1 MDALDSFT
9 AAGAYTE
16 FAEAKKGKLM
26 PGMLA
31 DVIILNGNIEAT
43 PAAQMSTLKPVLTIC
58 DGRVTFEKMSSSRSL
73 AYVFYHKP
81 SSPVEF
87 SDPRIHAG
95 HCAHVATCNWRIPVY
110 RRNDRTVSRTKFNF
124 EEPFKRRFSAS
135 RLQQARRAFHAR

>member
-1 MDALDSFT
+1 MDTLDSFT

-58 DGRVTFEKMSSSRSL
+58 DGRITFER
-73 AYVFYHKP
+73 
-81 SSPVEF
+81 
-87 SDPRIHAG
+87 
-95 HCAHVATCNWRIPVY
+95 
-110 RRNDRTVSRTKFNF
+110 
-124 EEPFKRRFSAS
+124 
-135 RLQQARRAFHAR
+135 